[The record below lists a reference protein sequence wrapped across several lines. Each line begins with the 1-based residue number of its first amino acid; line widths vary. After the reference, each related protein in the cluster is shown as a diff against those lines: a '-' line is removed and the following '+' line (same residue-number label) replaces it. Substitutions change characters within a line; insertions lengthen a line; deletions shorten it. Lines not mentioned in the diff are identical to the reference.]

1 MQIEKSIHGVLG
13 IQTRGADETMELWRP
28 PQKDFIKSA
37 GINWIC
43 ATSIDA
49 PLNLLLI
56 RMLIRYICD
65 IISILYL
72 LLYIIIIYHIIYII
86 YIIYYIILLYY
97 QLLLL
102 LSIILYL

>member
-13 IQTRGADETMELWRP
+13 IQTRGADETTELWRP

-72 LLYIIIIYHIIYII
+72 LLSIIIIYHII

>member
-72 LLYIIIIYHIIYII
+72 LLSIIIIYHII